1 MHISS
6 LPSRYGIGDFGQE
19 AYKFVDFLEKTGQ
32 KNWQILPLGPTGYGD
47 SPYQS
52 YSSYAGNYLFIDLEE
67 LVSLG
72 ELTENDIRELATL
85 PQDKVDYERVSYLKR
100 KALLKAYKS
109 FSLRLQK
116 NENLENSYKKF
127 LEENK
132 NWLRDYSLYMTFRE
146 KFEYKPWQQWK
157 KEYKNRDFKKINLE
171 EWELEKIEFYN
182 YTQYIFFT
190 QWYRLKKYANEKNI
204 KIIGDIPIYVS
215 SDSADT
221 WSNPNIFQ
229 YTKSKTP
236 KRVAGCPP
244 DYFSKT
250 GQLWGNILYDWKKL
264 KEENYTWWINRIE
277 QSFKMYDILR
287 IDHFRGFEA
296 YWSIKYGEKTAIRGR
311 WEKGPKMEL
320 FRAIEKKLGKLPII
334 AEDLGLLTDGVRK
347 LLKRSGYPGMKVLE
361 FAFDGSLENEYLP
374 HNYIENCVAYS
385 GTHDNDTAVGWYEKL
400 DLKTKKYCDEYL
412 KKWLLEL
419 GSNFWEP
426 INWRFIEVLWSSK
439 SKLTIVQMQD
449 ILGLGEFARMNKPST
464 LGNNWNW
471 RLNQDYSSREIIEKL
486 KNLNIKYNR

>member
-6 LPSRYGIGDFGQE
+6 LPSRYGIGDFGEE

-72 ELTENDIRELATL
+72 ELTQDDIRELATL
-85 PQDKVDYERVSYLKR
+85 PQDKVDYEKVSYLKR

-109 FSLRLQK
+109 FTLRFQK
-116 NENLENSYKKF
+116 DENLENSYNKF

-132 NWLRDYSLYMTFRE
+132 NWLRDYSMYMTFRE
-146 KFEYKPWQQWK
+146 KFGYKPWQQWK
-157 KEYKNRDFKKINLE
+157 KEYKNRDFKKIILE
-171 EWELEKIEFYN
+171 KWELERIEFYN
-182 YTQYIFFT
+182 FTQYIFFA
-190 QWYRLKKYANEKNI
+190 QWEKLKKYANEREI

-221 WSNPNIFQ
+221 WSNPDIFQ

-264 KEENYTWWINRIE
+264 KEENYRWWVNRVRHC
-277 QSFKMYDILR
+277 FRMYDVVR

-320 FRAIEKKLGKLPII
+320 FREIERKLGKLPII

-400 DLKTKKYCDEYL
+400 DLKTKDYCDEYL

-449 ILGLGEFARMNKPST
+449 ILGLGEFARMNTPST

-471 RLNQDYSSREIIEKL
+471 RLNQEYNSREIIEKL
-486 KNLNIKYNR
+486 KKLNIKYNR